1 MMNQDKCN
9 DMGYTM
15 AFWLLRIWLSVRC
28 IFTGLVK
35 FQGTEERVTEVG
47 GLSAEEA
54 KELQELA
61 NDMAAMG
68 SAGGPATDKATETVN
83 VLGFSHYEAL
93 PAKGPMSIEGF
104 CQSPLM
110 PDFMV
115 GPYAAVLGYALIALG
130 VMLLLGIC
138 TRVTLFLQGLLFISL
153 TYGFVILEKSLGQA
167 SAAGAA
173 YLGVHILIVAAALML
188 VKYNKFELLPCRK
201 LPCCKVCN
209 K

>member
-1 MMNQDKCN
+1 MMNKECDLT
-9 DMGYTM
+9 YTM
-15 AFWLLRIWLSVRC
+15 AFWLLRIWLAVRC

-35 FQGTEERVTEVG
+35 FQGTEEIVKNVG
-47 GLSAEEA
+47 GLSGNEA
-54 KELQELA
+54 AELA
-61 NDMAAMG
+61 ALEASMA
-68 SAGGPATDKATETVN
+68 SAGGPPSEKVTETIN

-104 CQSPLM
+104 KSSPFM

-115 GPYAAVLGYALIALG
+115 EPYATVLGYALVILG

-153 TYGFVILEKSLGQA
+153 TFGFVILEKSLGQA

-173 YLGVHILIVAAALML
+173 YLGVHILIVALALL
-188 VKYNKFELLPCRK
+188 LSKYNKFELLPCGK
-201 LPCCKVCN
+201 LPICKC